1 MKPCYCINPDCSQP
15 GHPSNNNSNTRYCQ
29 SCGSQ
34 LLLNGKYRVS
44 RLLSDTTGFGIVYE
58 AFEGFT
64 AKILK
69 VLQEKWNNQ
78 PKAVELFKREYD
90 VLLELSRQNVTGV
103 PRADAYFQY
112 STREGKILH
121 CLVMEKVEGIN
132 LEQWLKQY
140 DKLSQK
146 RALKWLRE
154 ITLILDKIHQQNW
167 LHRDI
172 KPPNIMLRNS
182 GELVLIDFGTAGTAR
197 EETQTYHQKGKGQQ
211 VTGITSVG
219 YTPNEQQHSQ
229 AVIQSDFHA
238 LGRTFMHLLTG
249 KHPLEIYYDAYND
262 VLAWREETE
271 NIHPLLLDFIDELMG
286 RLPKN
291 RPANTRVILQR
302 LDEIERQ
309 LKLPPITPI
318 ITSPPPP
325 NPQPV
330 VNQKQPQV
338 IPNINPSPPVSPV
351 AVPKKTPAQPVKNNK
366 LRNRMIALGGVLL
379 LGIGITQGYGY
390 LKYKRFPVTPQFL
403 ISGLVDT
410 PFLYKTFTGHSEAV
424 NSVAYSPDGRFLASV
439 SNYDSIKIWDIENG
453 KEPLNLANNSSLINL
468 VAYNPLAVIILDG
481 IVSPLPLQQQV
492 ELNLNKVLSVAYSP
506 DGRYLAS
513 GGGTLLTQGEE
524 QGEEQSV
531 DIIKIWDIERRKE
544 LFPITVNSRHIV
556 NSVAYSPDGRY
567 LASGSADKTIKIWD
581 TKTGTELSTLTG
593 HSEAVN
599 SVAYS
604 PDGRY
609 LASASSDET
618 IKIWDVKNNKEL
630 NTFIYNYSKTITG
643 VGYLIRIAY
652 SPNGRYLASGYLNGT
667 IQLWDVKT
675 GNKVHTLTGHS
686 GSVIPLAYSPDGRYL
701 ASGSSDG
708 TIKIWEVATGK
719 ELRTLTGHSDTVWS
733 VVYSPDG
740 RYLASGSGDKNIKI
754 WRVGQ

>member
-15 GHPSNNNSNTRYCQ
+15 EHPSNNNSNTRYCQ

-44 RLLSDTTGFGIVYE
+44 RLLSDTTGFGVVYE

-69 VLQEKWNNQ
+69 VLQEKWNND

-121 CLVMEKVEGIN
+121 CLVMEKVEGID
-132 LEQWLKQY
+132 LEQWLNQY

-182 GELVLIDFGTAGTAR
+182 GELVLIDFGTAR
-197 EETQTYHQKGKGQQ
+197 EETQTYHQKVKGQQ
-211 VTGITSVG
+211 VTGITSAG
-219 YTPNEQQHSQ
+219 YTPNEQQHGQ

-238 LGRTFMHLLTG
+238 LGRTFVHLLTG
-249 KHPLEIYYDAYND
+249 KHPLEIYDPIND
-262 VLAWREETE
+262 VLPWREETE

-309 LKLPPITPI
+309 LKLPPITPNRP
-318 ITSPPPP
+318 SPPPP

-330 VNQKQPQV
+330 VTQKQPQV
-338 IPNINPSPPVSPV
+338 IPKINPSPPVSPV
-351 AVPKKTPAQPVKNNK
+351 AVPKKTPAQLVKNNN
-366 LRNRMIALGGVLL
+366 LRNGLIAIGGVLL
-379 LGIGITQGYGY
+379 LGIGVTQGYGY
-390 LKYKRFPVTPQFL
+390 FKYKQFPASLQLL
-403 ISGLVDT
+403 ISNFPSVS
-410 PFLYKTFTGHSEAV
+410 FLDKTLTGHSDMV
-424 NSVAYSPDGRFLASV
+424 YSVVYSPDG
-439 SNYDSIKIWDIENG
+439 
-453 KEPLNLANNSSLINL
+453 
-468 VAYNPLAVIILDG
+468 
-481 IVSPLPLQQQV
+481 
-492 ELNLNKVLSVAYSP
+492 
-506 DGRYLAS
+506 
-513 GGGTLLTQGEE
+513 
-524 QGEEQSV
+524 
-531 DIIKIWDIERRKE
+531 
-544 LFPITVNSRHIV
+544 H
-556 NSVAYSPDGRY
+556 Y
-567 LASGSADKTIKIWD
+567 LASGSYD
-581 TKTGTELSTLTG
+581 
-593 HSEAVN
+593 N
-599 SVAYS
+599 
-604 PDGRY
+604 
-609 LASASSDET
+609 
-618 IKIWDVKNNKEL
+618 
-630 NTFIYNYSKTITG
+630 
-643 VGYLIRIAY
+643 
-652 SPNGRYLASGYLNGT
+652 
-667 IQLWDVKT
+667 
-675 GNKVHTLTGHS
+675 
-686 GSVIPLAYSPDGRYL
+686 
-701 ASGSSDG
+701 

-719 ELRTLTGHSDTVWS
+719 ELRTLTGHSGWGSSVVYSPDGRYLARGSWDDTIKIWEVATGKELRTLTGHSYSVQSVVYSPDGRYLASGDSFGTIKIWQVATGTELRNLTGYYLPVNSVVYSPDGRYLASGGDDKTIKIWEVATGKGLRILTGHSSEVLS

-740 RYLASGSGDKNIKI
+740 RYLASGSRDKTIKIWEVATGKELRTLNGHSDWVESVVYSPDGRYLASGSRDKTIKIWEVATGKELRTLNGHSSWVSSVVYSPDGRYLASGSRDKTIKI

>member
-15 GHPSNNNSNTRYCQ
+15 EHPSNNNSNTRYCQ
-29 SCGSQ
+29 SCGSE

-44 RLLSDTTGFGIVYE
+44 RLLSDTTGFGVVYE

-69 VLQEKWNNQ
+69 VLQEKWNND

-132 LEQWLKQY
+132 LEQWLNQY
-140 DKLSQK
+140 DNLSQK
-146 RALKWLRE
+146 RAFKWLRE

-182 GELVLIDFGTAGTAR
+182 GELVLIDFGTAR
-197 EETQTYHQKGKGQQ
+197 EETQTYHQKVKGQQ
-211 VTGITSVG
+211 VTGITSAG
-219 YTPNEQQHSQ
+219 YTPNEQQHGQ

-238 LGRTFMHLLTG
+238 LGRTFVHLLTG
-249 KHPLEIYYDAYND
+249 KHPLEIYDPIND
-262 VLAWREETE
+262 VLPWREETE

-309 LKLPPITPI
+309 LKLPPITPT

-330 VNQKQPQV
+330 VTQKQPPV
-338 IPNINPSPPVSPV
+338 IPKINPSPPVSPV
-351 AVPKKTPAQPVKNNK
+351 AVPKKTPAQLVKNNN
-366 LRNRMIALGGVLL
+366 LRNGLIALSGVLL

-390 LKYKRFPVTPQFL
+390 FKSQEVNPQIAPINSPTNKLTTRKKISEHSFL
-403 ISGLVDT
+403 D
-410 PFLYKTFTGHSEAV
+410 KTLTGHSNWV
-424 NSVAYSPDGRFLASV
+424 LSVVYSPDS
-439 SNYDSIKIWDIENG
+439 
-453 KEPLNLANNSSLINL
+453 
-468 VAYNPLAVIILDG
+468 
-481 IVSPLPLQQQV
+481 
-492 ELNLNKVLSVAYSP
+492 
-506 DGRYLAS
+506 RYLAS
-513 GGGTLLTQGEE
+513 GGSDNT
-524 QGEEQSV
+524 
-531 DIIKIWDIERRKE
+531 IKIWEVATGKQLRTLTGHSSGVR
-544 LFPITVNSRHIV
+544 
-556 NSVAYSPDGRY
+556 SVVYSPDGRY
-567 LASGSADKTIKIWD
+567 LASGSWDKTIKIWEVA
-581 TKTGTELSTLTG
+581 TGKQLRTLTG
-593 HSEAVN
+593 HSHSVN
-599 SVAYS
+599 SVVYS

-609 LASASSDET
+609 LASLSGDKT
-618 IKIWDVKNNKEL
+618 IKIWEVATGKEL
-630 NTFIYNYSKTITG
+630 RTHSLMGSF
-643 VGYLIRIAY
+643 VEPMV
-652 SPNGRYLASGYLNGT
+652 SPDGRYLASVSGDKT
-667 IQLWDVKT
+667 IKIWEVAT
-675 GNKVHTLTGHS
+675 GKELPTLTGHS
-686 GSVIPLAYSPDGRYL
+686 REVRSVVYSPDGRYL
-701 ASGSSDG
+701 ASGSSDK

-719 ELRTLTGHSDTVWS
+719 ELRTLTGHSGSVRS

-740 RYLASGSGDKNIKI
+740 RYLASGSGDNTIKI

>member
-15 GHPSNNNSNTRYCQ
+15 EHPSNNNSNTRYCQ

-34 LLLNGKYRVS
+34 LLLNGQYRVS
-44 RLLSDTTGFGIVYE
+44 RLLSDTTGFGVVYE

-69 VLQEKWNNQ
+69 VLQEKWNNE

-103 PRADAYFQY
+103 PQADAYFQY

-140 DKLSQK
+140 DNLSQK

-182 GELVLIDFGTAGTAR
+182 GELVLIDFGTAR
-197 EETQTYHQKGKGQQ
+197 EETQTYHQKVKGQQ
-211 VTGITSVG
+211 VTGITSAG
-219 YTPNEQQHSQ
+219 YTPNEQQHGQ
-229 AVIQSDFHA
+229 AVIQSDFYA
-238 LGRTFMHLLTG
+238 LGRTFVHLLTG
-249 KHPLEIYYDAYND
+249 EHPLEIYDAIND

-291 RPANTRVILQR
+291 RPANTRLILQR

-309 LKLPPITPI
+309 LKLPPTTPNRP
-318 ITSPPPP
+318 SPPPP

-330 VNQKQPQV
+330 VTQKQPPV
-338 IPNINPSPPVSPV
+338 MPKINPSVSPLD
-351 AVPKKTPAQPVKNNK
+351 KT
-366 LRNRMIALGGVLL
+366 L
-379 LGIGITQGYGY
+379 
-390 LKYKRFPVTPQFL
+390 
-403 ISGLVDT
+403 
-410 PFLYKTFTGHSEAV
+410 TGHS
-424 NSVAYSPDGRFLASV
+424 DC
-439 SNYDSIKIWDIENG
+439 
-453 KEPLNLANNSSLINL
+453 
-468 VAYNPLAVIILDG
+468 LD
-481 IVSPLPLQQQV
+481 
-492 ELNLNKVLSVAYSP
+492 SVAYSP

-513 GGGTLLTQGEE
+513 GSRDNT
-524 QGEEQSV
+524 
-531 DIIKIWDIERRKE
+531 IKIWEVATGKE
-544 LFPITVNSRHIV
+544 LRTLTGHSEIVFSVAYSPDGRYLASGSRDNTIKIWEVATGKVRTITGHSGWVF
-556 NSVAYSPDGRY
+556 SVAYSPDGRY
-567 LASGSADKTIKIWD
+567 LASGSADKTIKIWEVA
-581 TKTGTELSTLTG
+581 TGKQLRTLTD
-593 HSEAVN
+593 HSMTVW

-609 LASASSDET
+609 LASGSLDKT
-618 IKIWDVKNNKEL
+618 IKIWEVATGTEL
-630 NTFIYNYSKTITG
+630 RTLTGYSIG
-643 VGYLIRIAY
+643 VLSVVY
-652 SPNGRYLASGYLNGT
+652 SPDGHYLASGSNDNT
-667 IQLWDVKT
+667 IKIWEVATGKQLRT
-675 GNKVHTLTGHS
+675 PTGHS
-686 GSVIPLAYSPDGRYL
+686 EVVRSVVYSPDGRYL
-701 ASGSSDG
+701 ASGSQDK

-719 ELRTLTGHSDTVWS
+719 ELRTLTGHSQTVFS

-740 RYLASGSGDKNIKI
+740 RYLASGSSDRTIKI